1 MSSAFFPPQLKI
13 KKKKKNPKILSKYK
27 SNKIE
32 TLIVSKKKLLWG
44 CYECAK

>member
-13 KKKKKNPKILSKYK
+13 KKKKNPKILSKYK